1 MSDSE
6 RRDDHPDVV
15 SEPQADATRAASDP
29 RRYDLHMS
37 QDIELREHPA
47 PARFAWLTKRAVAST
62 LVALA
67 FAFALMI
74 SFPAIQAFLF
84 TLR

>member
-1 MSDSE
+1 
-6 RRDDHPDVV
+6 
-15 SEPQADATRAASDP
+15 
-29 RRYDLHMS
+29 MS

-47 PARFAWLTKRAVAST
+47 PARFAWLTKRAVAWT
-62 LVALA
+62 LGALA

>member
-1 MSDSE
+1 MSE
-6 RRDDHPDVV
+6 LQ
-15 SEPQADATRAASDP
+15 EDATRAASDP

-47 PARFAWLTKRAVAST
+47 PARFAWLTKRAVAWT
-62 LVALA
+62 LGALA